1 MILKILSVQICG
13 PTSLDVSFNDGSEKR
28 VNLLPLLEGPMF
40 ARLRDPESFSLVRL
54 NPVTGTVEWPNGA
67 DLAPEALRDL
77 PDERTREQWSASG
90 S

>member
-1 MILKILSVQICG
+1 MILKVLSAQVCG
-13 PTSLDVSFNDGSEKR
+13 PNSLNVRFNDGSERR

-40 ARLRDPESFSLVRL
+40 VRLRDPATFSLVRL

-77 PDERTREQWSASG
+77 PDERTRERKSAS
-90 S
+90 SS